1 MSATVQRL
9 IVDGLIACAAVYLFL
24 RARRSIMTR
33 RKHAGCD
40 KCGS

>member
-1 MSATVQRL
+1 MSATTQRL
-9 IVDGLIACAAVYLFL
+9 IVDGVIACAAVYLLL

-33 RKHAGCD
+33 RKHEGCD